1 MLTKTDK
8 LCNDLPVIV
17 IHLAKLYIWRR
28 PWANKHSFVQCS
40 IGNFR
45 WRPKPILFL
54 LAT

>member
-8 LCNDLPVIV
+8 LCNILPAIA
-17 IHLAKLYIWRR
+17 IHLTKLYIWR
-28 PWANKHSFVQCS
+28 PCANKHSFVQCS
-40 IGNFR
+40 IGNFS